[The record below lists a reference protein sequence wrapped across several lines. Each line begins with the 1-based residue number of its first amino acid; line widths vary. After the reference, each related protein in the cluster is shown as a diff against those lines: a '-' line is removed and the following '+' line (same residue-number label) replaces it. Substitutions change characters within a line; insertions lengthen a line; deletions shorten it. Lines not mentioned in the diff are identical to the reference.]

1 MTVSALILLGALLS
15 PPASAPDLAP
25 APDIALAPAP
35 DPDIAL
41 APAPDPDIA
50 LAPAPDPAT
59 GPGSALDA
67 DDPARLAR
75 ARLHASLAQ
84 GPAWNPNR
92 IALIAPFSG
101 PYKQVGDRL
110 LEAVWLAAATRG
122 ADVLVLDSEGDPEI
136 AAAQLKRVALD
147 EATAGVIGPV
157 GQRSARRAAKVAGH
171 LGVTTIT
178 LSSAAQAPA
187 VHPFAIRHRLSYAAE
202 AARLGRHAVE
212 AMALTRLAI
221 LYPDT
226 TSGRARMAAFWQAV
240 EDAGGEIR
248 GAEAYSVRDEK
259 FDEPIQK
266 LIGRHRDQKGRVNG
280 RWRRLN
286 RKGKGRAMKVRPR
299 VDFDGLFIAD
309 GGRRARV
316 ILPFLSHWDIPLVSG
331 MFPAA
336 SPLRRAPVW
345 VFATRE
351 LAPLADRLGRPGL
364 AVRFLTTYTPD
375 SEPAA
380 DFTAA
385 FQAAYNDVPTEIAAH
400 GYDATVQLLSRAQ
413 TVDGHRALARAMR
426 DPWDGIF
433 GRCAVDAQGDAQCE
447 VRIMGAEPGVGMV
460 ELGRLD

>member
-1 MTVSALILLGALLS
+1 MISALLPHLLALALLT
-15 PPASAPDLAP
+15 PPIVPATAVDPAAPPDDASAVARTRLRA
-25 APDIALAPAP
+25 ALAEE
-35 DPDIAL
+35 
-41 APAPDPDIA
+41 
-50 LAPAPDPAT
+50 
-59 GPGSALDA
+59 
-67 DDPARLAR
+67 
-75 ARLHASLAQ
+75 
-84 GPAWNPNR
+84 PAWNPKR

-136 AAAQLKRVALD
+136 AAEQLKRVALD

-157 GQRSARRAAKVAGH
+157 GQQSARRAAQVAGH
-171 LGVTTIT
+171 LGLTTIT
-178 LSSAAQAPA
+178 LSSAAQSPA
-187 VHPFAIRHRLSYAAE
+187 VHPFAVRHRLSYAAE

-212 AMALTRLAI
+212 AMELKRLAI

-226 TSGRARMAAFWQAV
+226 ASGRTRMAAFWQAV

-266 LIGRHRDQKGRVNG
+266 LIGRHRDQKGRVSG

-286 RKGKGRAMKVRPR
+286 RKGKGRAMTVRPR

-309 GGRRARV
+309 GGRRARL

-331 MFPAA
+331 IFPAA
-336 SPLRRAPVW
+336 SPLPRAPVW
-345 VFATRE
+345 VFTTRE
-351 LAPLADRLGRPGL
+351 LAPLASRLGRPGL

-375 SEPAA
+375 SEPAG

-426 DPWDGIF
+426 DPWEGIF
-433 GRCAVDAQGDAQCE
+433 GRCAVDDAGDAQCE
-447 VRIMGAEPGVGMV
+447 VRIMGAEPGVGMI